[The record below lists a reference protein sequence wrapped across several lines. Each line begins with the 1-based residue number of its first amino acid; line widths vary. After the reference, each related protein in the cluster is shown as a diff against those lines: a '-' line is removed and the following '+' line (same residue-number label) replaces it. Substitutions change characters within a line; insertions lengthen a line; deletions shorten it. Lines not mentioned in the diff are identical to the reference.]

1 MGIILKSVTKTF
13 LSKENQVIRAV
24 EDVSFHAPLGKI
36 TTLLGPTG
44 SGKTTLLRLIG
55 GLEIPDNG
63 EIFYNSPKNDKK
75 LGYVTQ
81 YDTLFPWKRI
91 GENIEL
97 PLRLRD
103 ERPDVLKARVSE
115 IAHMVGL
122 EGMTDLYPYE
132 VSGGMIQRAAI
143 GRLIASDAD
152 IWLMDEPF
160 SALDEKTRH
169 RLQDILLS
177 LVTKRKVTVVFV
189 THSIDEAV
197 YLSDRVVILSS
208 SPGKVVDVLDLQ
220 DERPRDRLSS
230 RYGEIME
237 RVRMNLEEVLKGT
250 KE

>member
-1 MGIILKSVTKTF
+1 MGIRLKSVTKTF
-13 LSKENQVIRAV
+13 LSKENRIIRAV
-24 EDVSFHAPLGKI
+24 EDVSFHAQRGKI

-44 SGKTTLLRLIG
+44 SGKTTILRLIG
-55 GLEIPDNG
+55 GLETPDSG
-63 EIFYNSPKNDKK
+63 EIIFNSPVDDKK

-91 GENIEL
+91 GENIGL
-97 PLRLRD
+97 PLRLRG
-103 ERPDVLKARVSE
+103 ERPDQLKARVGE
-115 IAHMVGL
+115 IARMVGL
-122 EGMTDLYPYE
+122 EGVTDLYPYE

-143 GRLIASDAD
+143 GRLIASDAG

-160 SALDEKTRH
+160 SSLDEKTRH

-177 LVTKRKVTVVFV
+177 LVTKRGVTVVFV

-208 SPGKVVDVLDLQ
+208 SPGRVVDLLDLE
-220 DERPRDRLSS
+220 DERPRDRLST

-237 RVRMNLEEVLKGT
+237 RLRMNLEEVLKG
-250 KE
+250 